1 MSTSATGPS
10 GVEAAAALL
19 ETELAQ
25 LEKRQA
31 ALQERQRA
39 VERELSGL
47 AGRIE
52 SIRGALDALRAV
64 PPATTTPAGEA
75 EDDPDTT
82 PTPAPT
88 APAAESLGSRFTDQV
103 IAVLARDPG
112 AALRARDVA
121 EVLGRAQSAGTINAV
136 RSTLDRLVATSRA
149 RRVGRGLY
157 QAPAD

>member
-10 GVEAAAALL
+10 GVETAAALL

-25 LEKRQA
+25 LEEQQA

-52 SIRGALDALRAV
+52 SIRGALAALRAV
-64 PPATTTPAGEA
+64 PPAATTPAGGA
-75 EDDPDTT
+75 EDEPGTT
-82 PTPAPT
+82 PT
-88 APAAESLGSRFTDQV
+88 AAESLGSRFTDQV

-157 QAPAD
+157 QAPA

>member
-10 GVEAAAALL
+10 GVETAAALL

-25 LEKRQA
+25 LEEQQA

-39 VERELSGL
+39 VKRELSGL

-52 SIRGALDALRAV
+52 SIRGALAALRAV
-64 PPATTTPAGEA
+64 PPATTTAGA
-75 EDDPDTT
+75 TEDQPDTT
-82 PTPAPT
+82 PTAT
-88 APAAESLGSRFTDQV
+88 EVLGSRFTDQV

-112 AALRARDVA
+112 TALRARDVA
-121 EVLGRAQSAGTINAV
+121 EAIGRAQTSGTINAV